1 MQRSAVRTL
10 RLLAMLLAAVALLIP
25 ATAAAHSHG
34 KRQHPKRHHHARH
47 DGRDH
52 QGGQAAPDALYT
64 TTNSPSGNAVI
75 AYTRHADGTLTQT
88 GAPVP
93 TGGKGAA
100 SEPPFGFPIVD
111 SSGSTNITPDGKL
124 LFVVNAG
131 NNTISSFRTTSAGP
145 VLVDNVS
152 SGGTL
157 PISLTSHGNL
167 LYVVNEIS
175 ANITG
180 WSFSSSG
187 HLTPIPGSTESLSTP
202 FDPTNPPDPTR
213 PTGVAAAIG
222 FAPDGHQLVV
232 TIRGLPA
239 PNGVIDTFSVDWH
252 GAAEPAVKHQAPTP
266 NPFGFSFAGQNN
278 LLVSDAGFVA
288 TPSGTAADPGG
299 SPPLPAD
306 PSQFFGSAASFSL
319 SPSGGLKFKGD
330 YPDGGRA
337 ACWLVVSKDQRY
349 AFVSN
354 TLASPAGSP
363 AGIGSGKGAI
373 STFAISPH
381 GRLTLVSQTDA
392 SPFGDPLQG
401 GFPGDEAL
409 SSDGKFLY
417 VLNPAII
424 FAPKPSHIDVYRVGP
439 GGTLTHIQEVHDAIL
454 PNSVSG
460 LGVN

>member
-10 RLLAMLLAAVALLIP
+10 RLLAMLVAAVALLIP

-34 KRQHPKRHHHARH
+34 KRHQQRHHSKHHAR
-47 DGRDH
+47 DH
-52 QGGQAAPDALYT
+52 GNQSAPNALYT
-64 TTNSPSGNAVI
+64 TTNNPSGNAVI
-75 AYTRHADGTLTQT
+75 MYSRHADGTITRT
-88 GAPVP
+88 GSPVA
-93 TGGKGAA
+93 TGGNGAA

-131 NNTISSFRTTSAGP
+131 DNTVSSFRTTSAGP
-145 VLVDNVS
+145 VLVSHVS

-167 LYVVNEIS
+167 LYVVNETS
-175 ANITG
+175 ANIKG
-180 WSFSSSG
+180 WTFDSTG
-187 HLTPIPGSTESLSTP
+187 HLTPIARSVESLSVP
-202 FDPTNPPDPTR
+202 FNPTKPADPTK

-222 FAPDGHQLVV
+222 FSPDGHQLVV

-239 PNGVIDTFSVDWH
+239 PNGTIDVFSVDWH
-252 GAAEPAVKHQAPTP
+252 GAAGPAVGHQAPTP

-288 TPSGTAADPGG
+288 TPSGSAANPSD
-299 SPPLPAD
+299 SPPNPAD
-306 PSQFFGSAASFSL
+306 PSQFFGSAASFKL
-319 SPSGGLKFKGD
+319 SPSGGLTFKGD

-337 ACWLVVSKDQRY
+337 ACWLVVSKDGRY
-349 AFVSN
+349 AFASN

-363 AGIGSGKGAI
+363 AGIGSGQGAI

-381 GRLTLVSQTDA
+381 GRLTLLGQTNVS
-392 SPFGDPLQG
+392 PG

-409 SSDGKFLY
+409 SGDGKFLY

-424 FAPKPSHIDVYRVGP
+424 IPGPSHIDVFRIGS
-439 GGTLTHIQEVHDAIL
+439 GGSLTPIQSVADAIL

>member
-1 MQRSAVRTL
+1 MQLRAVRTL
-10 RLLAMLLAAVALLIP
+10 RLLAMLLAAAALLVP
-25 ATAAAHSHG
+25 AAAAAHGHG
-34 KRQHPKRHHHARH
+34 KRHHQQRHHS
-47 DGRDH
+47 RDH
-52 QGGQAAPDALYT
+52 GNQGAPNALYT
-64 TTNSPSGNAVI
+64 TTNNPSGNAVI
-75 AYTRHADGTLTQT
+75 MYTRHPDGTITQN
-88 GAPVP
+88 GSPVS
-93 TGGKGAA
+93 TGGNGAA

-131 NNTISSFRTTSAGP
+131 DNSVSSFKTTSAGP
-145 VLVDNVS
+145 QLVDHVS

-167 LYVVNEIS
+167 LYVVNEES

-180 WSFSSSG
+180 WSFSSTG
-187 HLTPIPGSTESLSTP
+187 HLTPIAGSTESLSVP
-202 FDPTNPPDPTR
+202 FDPANPPS
-213 PTGVAAAIG
+213 GVAAQIG
-222 FAPDGHQLVV
+222 FSPSGHQLVV

-239 PNGVIDTFSVDWH
+239 PNGVIDVFSVDSH
-252 GAAEPAVKHQAPTP
+252 GAAGPAVGHKAPTP
-266 NPFGFSFAGQNN
+266 NPFGFSFARQNN

-288 TPSGTAADPGG
+288 TPSGTADNPGG
-299 SPPLPAD
+299 SQPNPFD

-319 SPSGGLKFKGD
+319 SPSGALKFKGD

-349 AFVSN
+349 AFASN
-354 TLASPAGSP
+354 TLASPAGSA
-363 AGIGSGKGAI
+363 AGVGTGKGAV
-373 STFAISPH
+373 STFAVSPH

-392 SPFGDPLQG
+392 FPFGDPTQGG

-417 VLNPAII
+417 LLNPSII
-424 FAPKPSHIDVYRVGP
+424 FGGPSHIDAYRVGP
-439 GGTLTHIQEVHDAIL
+439 GGSLTHIQTVGDAIL
-454 PNSVSG
+454 PPSTSG

>member
-25 ATAAAHSHG
+25 ATAVAHSHG
-34 KRQHPKRHHHARH
+34 KRHHHQRHHAKHHAR
-47 DGRDH
+47 DH
-52 QGGQAAPDALYT
+52 GNQAAPNALYT
-64 TTNSPSGNAVI
+64 TTNDPSGNAVI
-75 AYTRHADGTLTQT
+75 TYTRHSDGTITQT
-88 GAPVP
+88 GSPVS
-93 TGGKGAA
+93 TGGKGLA

-131 NNTISSFRTTSAGP
+131 DNSVSSFKLTSSGP
-145 VLVDNVS
+145 QLVDHVS

-167 LYVVNEIS
+167 LYVVNEVS

-180 WSFSSSG
+180 WSFDSSG
-187 HLTPIPGSTESLSTP
+187 NLTPISGSTESLSVP

-213 PTGVAAAIG
+213 PTGVAAQIG
-222 FAPDGHQLVV
+222 FSPDGHQLVV

-239 PNGVIDTFSVDWH
+239 PNGVIDVFSVNWH
-252 GAAEPAVKHQAPTP
+252 GAAGPAVGHQAPTP

-278 LLVSDAGFVA
+278 LLVSDPGFVA
-288 TPSGTAADPGG
+288 TPSGTAADPAG
-299 SPPLPAD
+299 SPPNPAD
-306 PSQFFGSAASFSL
+306 PSQFFGSAASFKL

-330 YPDGGRA
+330 FPDGGRA
-337 ACWLVVSKDQRY
+337 ACWLVVSKDGRY
-349 AFVSN
+349 AFAAN

-373 STFAISPH
+373 STFAVSPH
-381 GRLTLVSQTDA
+381 GRLTLLSQTDA
-392 SPFGDPLQG
+392 SPG
-401 GFPGDEAL
+401 GFPGDEAV

-417 VLNPAII
+417 VLNASII
-424 FAPKPSHIDVYRVGP
+424 IPGPSHIDVYRIGS
-439 GGTLTHIQEVHDAIL
+439 GGSLAHIQSVADAIL